1 MDKSNELYFLNK
13 YKYINLSESSSGKT
27 EEELAKE
34 EKKRQKELKKKQM
47 QELCQQKNKKAI
59 NLSKANKV
67 LDDTKPGEKKKFI

>member
-47 QELCQQKNKKAI
+47 QE
-59 NLSKANKV
+59 
-67 LDDTKPGEKKKFI
+67 